1 MTEWSEMGVT
11 WTPARVA
18 FNSRG
23 TGILPVGPVG
33 FQPAEVK
40 RSGGTPDRPTD
51 WKSVPRFTDILTSS
65 TRLRPAVAGLPPGLY
80 A

>member
-40 RSGGTPDRPTD
+40 RSGGTPDR
-51 WKSVPRFTDILTSS
+51 RFTDILTSS

>member
-40 RSGGTPDRPTD
+40 RSGGTPDRPHRLEVCATLHRYPNVLEPP
-51 WKSVPRFTDILTSS
+51 SVR
-65 TRLRPAVAGLPPGLY
+65 LPPGLY

>member
-23 TGILPVGPVG
+23 TGILPVGRVG

-51 WKSVPRFTDILTSS
+51 WKSVPLRNGKRAEISKPES
-65 TRLRPAVAGLPPGLY
+65 TGIASA
-80 A
+80 